1 MAMLLKESYKAEPK
15 TYEVE
20 TADPSAL
27 FGRMYNPATV
37 N

>member
-1 MAMLLKESYKAEPK
+1 MILKESYKAEPK